1 MKKIIFKNIC
11 IKNFLSVGDNEINI
25 SFQNGINL
33 LTGINNDNN
42 TRNGVGKSSVIE
54 SIYWCLFGT
63 TIRDIKN
70 DKIIHNQQKKGCEV
84 VLTFQVANSDSTINQ
99 YVITRTLGPSKI
111 QIFKDGVDVTLS
123 TIPNNDDYIKQII
136 GATPEVFNNA
146 VIMTANNTMPFMA
159 QKKIDKRKFIEG
171 VLNLNIFTDMLLKA
185 RADYNDTKKEN
196 DILCNNFVNFQKNL
210 ETFENQKLNED
221 KRKKENVD
229 RWQYNIE
236 VCETSIKDCENK
248 QFPELSN
255 IDNQITELETTKL
268 SVLKNYL
275 KTYNDTNSE
284 IITKKST
291 LTAEVNVL
299 KREKQK
305 IIDKGNVCPSCNREY
320 CKDDI
325 DSVKNKLTEL
335 DNDIASQENELGDVI
350 SKKSTCDNNIKA
362 VEGGI
367 EKVNTKIKD
376 LNKFKSLI
384 KDNEH
389 AISKYNHEINQFR
402 QFINNINNEKSI
414 VDSNVENTKKEA
426 QQVKEKLERV
436 KERLSILDSAKFVL
450 SEEGVKSYIVKKL
463 LTFLNQKLNFYLK
476 ALDAPCTCEFDELF
490 EEKIIN
496 NEGNDCSYFNFSG
509 GERKRIDV
517 AVLFMFQDVLRLYS
531 GTSFSLSMYDELFDS
546 AIDEAGIE
554 KILEILKKRIEDYDE
569 SIYIVSHNKSSIKS
583 NFDNIIFLEKNNGK
597 TQIQS

>member
-1 MKKIIFKNIC
+1 MNIVFNNLK

-25 SFQNGINL
+25 SFQKGINL

-70 DKIIHNQQKKGCEV
+70 DKIIHNQQKKGCDV
-84 VLTFQVANSDSTINQ
+84 VLTFQVVNSDSTINQ

-185 RADYNDTKKEN
+185 RADYNDTKREN

-248 QFPELSN
+248 QFPELSD

-325 DSVKNKLTEL
+325 DSVKNRLTEL

-426 QQVKEKLERV
+426 EQVKEKLEKV

-496 NEGNDCSYFNFSG
+496 NEGNECSYFNFSG

-554 KILEILKKRIEDYDE
+554 KILEILKKRIEDYGE

-583 NFDNIIFLEKNNGK
+583 NFDNVIFLEKNNGK

>member
-1 MKKIIFKNIC
+1 VKKIIFKNIC

>member
-1 MKKIIFKNIC
+1 MTVVFNTLR

-25 SFQNGINL
+25 SFQKGINL

-99 YVITRTLGPSKI
+99 YAITRTLGPSKI

-185 RADYNDTKKEN
+185 RADYNDTKREN

-229 RWQYNIE
+229 RWQYNIQ
-236 VCETSIKDCENK
+236 VCETSIKDCENN
-248 QFPELSN
+248 QFPELSD

-320 CKDDI
+320 CEDDI
-325 DSVKNKLTEL
+325 DSVKNRLTEL
-335 DNDIASQENELGDVI
+335 DNDIASQENELGDVV

-414 VDSNVENTKKEA
+414 VDSNVENTKKETE
-426 QQVKEKLERV
+426 QVKEKLEKV

-496 NEGNDCSYFNFSG
+496 NEGNECSYFNFSG

>member
-1 MKKIIFKNIC
+1 MTVVFNTLK

-25 SFQNGINL
+25 SFQKGINL

-70 DKIIHNQQKKGCEV
+70 DKIIHNQQKKGCDV
-84 VLTFQVANSDSTINQ
+84 VLTFQVVNSDSTINQ
-99 YVITRTLGPSKI
+99 YAITRTLGPSKI

-229 RWQYNIE
+229 RWQYNIQ

-248 QFPELSN
+248 QFPELSD
-255 IDNQITELETTKL
+255 IDNQITELETAKL

-325 DSVKNKLTEL
+325 DLVKNRLTEL
-335 DNDIASQENELGDVI
+335 DNDIAIQENDLADVI
-350 SKKSTCDNNIKA
+350 SKKITCDNNIKA

-426 QQVKEKLERV
+426 EQVKEKLETV

-496 NEGNDCSYFNFSG
+496 NEGNECSYFNFSG

>member
-1 MKKIIFKNIC
+1 MLKIVFTKIL
-11 IKNFLSVGDNEINI
+11 IKNFLSIGNDEINI
-25 SFQNGINL
+25 SFQKGINL

-99 YVITRTLGPSKI
+99 YAITRTLGPSKI

-185 RADYNDTKKEN
+185 RADYN

-325 DSVKNKLTEL
+325 DSVKNRLTEL

-414 VDSNVENTKKEA
+414 VDSNVENTKKETE
-426 QQVKEKLERV
+426 QVKEKLEKV

-496 NEGNDCSYFNFSG
+496 NEGNECSYFNFSG

>member
-1 MKKIIFKNIC
+1 MTVVFNTLK

-25 SFQNGINL
+25 SFQKGINL

-70 DKIIHNQQKKGCEV
+70 DKIIHNQQKKGCDV
-84 VLTFQVANSDSTINQ
+84 VLTFQVINSDSTINQ
-99 YVITRTLGPSKI
+99 YAITRTLGPSKI
-111 QIFKDGVDVTLS
+111 QITKDGVDVTLS

-248 QFPELSN
+248 KFPELSD
-255 IDNQITELETTKL
+255 IDNQINNLETNKL

-305 IIDKGNVCPSCNREY
+305 IIDKGKVSTL
-320 CKDDI
+320 K
-325 DSVKNKLTEL
+325 
-335 DNDIASQENELGDVI
+335 VI
-350 SKKSTCDNNIKA
+350 
-362 VEGGI
+362 
-367 EKVNTKIKD
+367 
-376 LNKFKSLI
+376 
-384 KDNEH
+384 
-389 AISKYNHEINQFR
+389 
-402 QFINNINNEKSI
+402 
-414 VDSNVENTKKEA
+414 KE
-426 QQVKEKLERV
+426 
-436 KERLSILDSAKFVL
+436 
-450 SEEGVKSYIVKKL
+450 
-463 LTFLNQKLNFYLK
+463 
-476 ALDAPCTCEFDELF
+476 
-490 EEKIIN
+490 
-496 NEGNDCSYFNFSG
+496 
-509 GERKRIDV
+509 
-517 AVLFMFQDVLRLYS
+517 
-531 GTSFSLSMYDELFDS
+531 
-546 AIDEAGIE
+546 
-554 KILEILKKRIEDYDE
+554 
-569 SIYIVSHNKSSIKS
+569 
-583 NFDNIIFLEKNNGK
+583 
-597 TQIQS
+597 

>member
-1 MKKIIFKNIC
+1 MNVVFNTLK
-11 IKNFLSVGDNEINI
+11 IKNFLSIGDDEINI
-25 SFQNGINL
+25 DFQKGINL
-33 LTGINNDNN
+33 LTGLNKDNN
-42 TRNGVGKSSVIE
+42 TRNGVGKSSIIE

-70 DKIIHNQQKKGCEV
+70 DKIIHNHQKKGCEV
-84 VLTFQVANSDSTINQ
+84 VLNFQVGNSDSTINQ
-99 YVITRTLGPSKI
+99 YTLTRTLGPSKI
-111 QIFKDGVDVTLS
+111 QITKDGVDVTLS

-196 DILCNNFVNFQKNL
+196 DILCNNFVNLQKNL
-210 ETFENQKLNED
+210 ETFENQKIKED
-221 KRKKENVD
+221 KRKQENID
-229 RWQYNIE
+229 KWKYNIE
-236 VCETSIKDCENK
+236 VCETSIKECENK
-248 QFPELSN
+248 QFPELSD
-255 IDNQITELETTKL
+255 IDNQINNLETNKL

-284 IITKKST
+284 FITKKST
-291 LTAEVNVL
+291 LTAEINVL

-305 IIDKGNVCPSCNREY
+305 IIDKGNICPSCSREY

-325 DSVKNKLTEL
+325 ELVKNRLKEIDT
-335 DNDIASQENELGDVI
+335 DIERQEIELGEVV
-350 SKKSTCDNNIKA
+350 SKKTTCENNIKTA
-362 VEGGI
+362 EDGI
-367 EKVNTKIKD
+367 EKINTKIKD

-402 QFINNINNEKSI
+402 QFIDNINNEKSI

-426 QQVKEKLERV
+426 EKVKDKLEKVKEKL
-436 KERLSILDSAKFVL
+436 SILESAKFVL
-450 SEEGVKSYIVKKL
+450 SEEGVKTYIVKKL
-463 LTFLNQKLNFYLK
+463 STFLNQKLNFYLK
-476 ALDAPCTCEFDELF
+476 TLDAPCTCEFDELF
-490 EEKIIN
+490 DEKIVN
-496 NEGNDCSYFNFSG
+496 NKGNECSYFNFSG

-554 KILEILKKRIEDYDE
+554 KIIEILKKRIQDYDE

-583 NFDNIIFLEKNNGK
+583 NFDNIIMLEKTNGTTK
-597 TQIQS
+597 IQI

>member
-1 MKKIIFKNIC
+1 MTVVFNTLK

-25 SFQNGINL
+25 SFQKGINL

-70 DKIIHNQQKKGCEV
+70 DKIIHNQQKKGCDV

-99 YVITRTLGPSKI
+99 YIITRTLGPSKI

-196 DILCNNFVNFQKNL
+196 DILCNNFVNLQKNL

-248 QFPELSN
+248 QFPELSD
-255 IDNQITELETTKL
+255 IDNQINNLETNKL

-325 DSVKNKLTEL
+325 ESVKNRLKEIDT
-335 DNDIASQENELGDVI
+335 DIERQEIELGEVV
-350 SKKSTCDNNIKA
+350 SKKTTCENNIKTA
-362 VEGGI
+362 EEGI
-367 EKVNTKIKD
+367 EKINTKIKD

-389 AISKYNHEINQFR
+389 AISKYNHEINQFK

-426 QQVKEKLERV
+426 DKVKDKLEKVKEKL
-436 KERLSILDSAKFVL
+436 SILESAKFVL
-450 SEEGVKSYIVKKL
+450 SEEGVKTYIVKKL
-463 LTFLNQKLNFYLK
+463 LTLLNQKLNFYLK

-490 EEKIIN
+490 EEKIVN
-496 NEGNDCSYFNFSG
+496 NEGNECSYFNFSG

>member
-1 MKKIIFKNIC
+1 MTVVFNTLK

-25 SFQNGINL
+25 SFQKGINL

-70 DKIIHNQQKKGCEV
+70 DKIIHNQQKKGCDV
-84 VLTFQVANSDSTINQ
+84 VLTFQVINSDSTINQ
-99 YVITRTLGPSKI
+99 YAITRTLGPSKI
-111 QIFKDGVDVTLS
+111 QITKDGVDVTLS

-196 DILCNNFVNFQKNL
+196 DILCNNFVNLQKNL

-248 QFPELSN
+248 KFPELSD
-255 IDNQITELETTKL
+255 IDNQINNLETNKL

-325 DSVKNKLTEL
+325 DSVKNRLTEL
-335 DNDIASQENELGDVI
+335 DNDISSQENELGDVI
-350 SKKSTCDNNIKA
+350 SKKTTCDNNIKA

-402 QFINNINNEKSI
+402 QFIDNINNEKSI
-414 VDSNVENTKKEA
+414 VDSNVENTKKETE
-426 QQVKEKLERV
+426 QVKEKLEKV

-450 SEEGVKSYIVKKL
+450 SEEGVKTYIVKKL

-496 NEGNDCSYFNFSG
+496 NEGNECSYFNFSG

>member
-1 MKKIIFKNIC
+1 
-11 IKNFLSVGDNEINI
+11 
-25 SFQNGINL
+25 
-33 LTGINNDNN
+33 
-42 TRNGVGKSSVIE
+42 
-54 SIYWCLFGT
+54 
-63 TIRDIKN
+63 
-70 DKIIHNQQKKGCEV
+70 
-84 VLTFQVANSDSTINQ
+84 
-99 YVITRTLGPSKI
+99 
-111 QIFKDGVDVTLS
+111 
-123 TIPNNDDYIKQII
+123 
-136 GATPEVFNNA
+136 
-146 VIMTANNTMPFMA
+146 MTANNTMPFMA

-248 QFPELSN
+248 QFPELSD

-325 DSVKNKLTEL
+325 DSVKNRLTEL

-350 SKKSTCDNNIKA
+350 SKKTTCDKNIKA

-426 QQVKEKLERV
+426 EQVKEKLEKV

-450 SEEGVKSYIVKKL
+450 SEEGVKTYIVKKL

-496 NEGNDCSYFNFSG
+496 NEGNECSYFNFSG

-554 KILEILKKRIEDYDE
+554 KILEILKKRIEDYGE